1 MSDASSFERRRA
13 IRVSVVI
20 PIEVRDG
27 RGFSLHSSSDLSV
40 GGVYFDRAIPHQVG
54 SRVELSFNL
63 PGDARNVVCAGEV
76 VNVPD
81 VHSYGMGVRFLDLSP
96 ADQAML
102 DTFIRTEG
110 GQP

>member
-1 MSDASSFERRRA
+1 MSSEAGSLERRRA

-20 PIEVRDG
+20 PIEVRDA

-54 SRVELSFNL
+54 TRVELSFTL
-63 PGDARNVVCAGEV
+63 PGDAHTMVCAGEV

-81 VHSYGMGVRFLDLSP
+81 THSYGMGVRFIDLQP
-96 ADQAML
+96 ADEQRLMS
-102 DTFIRTEG
+102 FIG
-110 GQP
+110 GQS

>member
-13 IRVSVVI
+13 FRLSVVI

-27 RGFSLHSSSDLSV
+27 RGFSLHSCSDLSV

-54 SRVELSFNL
+54 TRVELSFNL
-63 PGDARNVVCAGEV
+63 PGDDRNVVVAGEV

-81 VHSYGMGVRFLDLSP
+81 THQYGMGVRFLDLSP
-96 ADQAML
+96 ADEAML
-102 DTFIRTEG
+102 DAFIRAG
-110 GQP
+110 GGPS

>member
-1 MSDASSFERRRA
+1 MGDASSFERRRA
-13 IRVSVVI
+13 VRVSVVI

-27 RGFSLHSSSDLSV
+27 RGFSLHSCSDLSI

-63 PGDARNVVCAGEV
+63 PGDERTVRCAGEV

-81 VHSYGMGVRFLDLSP
+81 AHQYGMGVRFVDLSP
-96 ADQAML
+96 TDEAML
-102 DTFIRTEG
+102 IEFIGEE
-110 GQP
+110 QP

>member
-1 MSDASSFERRRA
+1 MSDASFERRRA
-13 IRVSVVI
+13 VRVSVVI
-20 PIEVRDG
+20 PIEVRDA

-63 PGDARNVVCAGEV
+63 PGNERTVVCAGEV

-81 VHSYGMGVRFLDLSP
+81 VHAYGMGVRFLDLSP
-96 ADQAML
+96 TDEAML
-102 DTFIRTEG
+102 FDFIG
-110 GQP
+110 GQS

>member
-13 IRVSVVI
+13 VRVSVVI

-27 RGFSLHSSSDLSV
+27 RGFSLHSCSDLSI
-40 GGVYFDRAIPHQVG
+40 GGVYFDRAIPHPVG

-63 PGDARNVVCAGEV
+63 PGDDRVVHCGGEV

-81 VHSYGMGVRFLDLSP
+81 NHKFGMGVRFVDLTQE
-96 ADQAML
+96 DEKML
-102 DTFIRTEG
+102 IDFIG
-110 GQP
+110 GEQP

>member
-1 MSDASSFERRRA
+1 MSDSDASSLERRRA

-20 PIEVRDG
+20 PIELRDAH
-27 RGFSLHSSSDLSV
+27 GFSLHSCSDLSV

-63 PGDARNVVCAGEV
+63 PGDERTVRCGGEV

-81 VHSYGMGVRFLDLSP
+81 KQEYGMGVRFVDLSP
-96 ADQAML
+96 ENEAML
-102 DTFIRTEG
+102 YDFIGEG
-110 GQP
+110 QS

>member
-1 MSDASSFERRRA
+1 MSDAGSFERRRA
-13 IRVSVVI
+13 VRVSVVI
-20 PIEVRDG
+20 PIEVRDA

-63 PGDARNVVCAGEV
+63 PGDDRTVVCAGEV

-81 VHSYGMGVRFLDLSP
+81 TQSYGMGVRFIDLS
-96 ADQAML
+96 AGDEAML
-102 DTFIRTEG
+102 LSFIG
-110 GQP
+110 GQE